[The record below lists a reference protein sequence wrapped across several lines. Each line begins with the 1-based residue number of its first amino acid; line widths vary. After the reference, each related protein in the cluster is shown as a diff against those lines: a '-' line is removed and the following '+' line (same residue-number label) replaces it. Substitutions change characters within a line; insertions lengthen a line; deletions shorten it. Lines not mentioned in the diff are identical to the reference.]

1 MLGFETADER
11 DMWLELLQVR
21 RISSVPFAP
30 LLSEEDLL
38 SLFMKISMWRISS
51 LSSFASLLS
60 LFILFP

>member
-21 RISSVPFAP
+21 RISSVSFAS
-30 LLSEEDLL
+30 LLSEKDLL

>member
-21 RISSVPFAP
+21 RISSVSFAS

>member
-21 RISSVPFAP
+21 RISSVSFAS
-30 LLSEEDLL
+30 LLSEKDLL

-51 LSSFASLLS
+51 LSSFASPLS